1 MRRPQRRGRRALRGP
16 PAARVPGRPLAL
28 LAGPDVADVQVA
40 RRRPLPHAA
49 GPDAPARGQ
58 RLLGPLAG
66 RAGAAAPVARTLV
79 GPAAHRSNL
88 LLVSTPTA

>member
-1 MRRPQRRGRRALRGP
+1 MRRPQRRGRRALGGRR
-16 PAARVPGRPLAL
+16 AARVPRRPLAL

-40 RRRPLPHAA
+40 RRPLAA
-49 GPDAPARGQ
+49 CRGAGRSSRGQ

-66 RAGAAAPVARTLV
+66 RAGPAAPVARTLV

-88 LLVSTPTA
+88 LVVSTRTA